1 MTDTMDRPS
10 ATAQARAPRQRLLSR
25 IPLWVRIST
34 IIALILVGVFASSML
49 LGASGAGE
57 SQIGGHGGSGGQMQ
71 TPHQGGSGQGGSA
84 SNHGSG
90 SNHGAGGSPHS
101 RRGQSAGGD
110 HRSGGGR

>member
-1 MTDTMDRPS
+1 MTDTMDRPG
-10 ATAQARAPRQRLLSR
+10 ATAQARAPRRRLLSR
-25 IPLWVRIST
+25 VPLWVRISA

-57 SQIGGHGGSGGQMQ
+57 SQGGGHGGSGGQMQ
-71 TPHQGGSGQGGSA
+71 TPHQCGSGQGGS
-84 SNHGSG
+84 GS
-90 SNHGAGGSPHS
+90 SHGAGGSPHS

>member
-1 MTDTMDRPS
+1 MTDTMDRPG
-10 ATAQARAPRQRLLSR
+10 ATAQARAPRRRLLSR
-25 IPLWVRIST
+25 IPLWVRISA

-57 SQIGGHGGSGGQMQ
+57 SQVGGHGGSGGQMQ
-71 TPHQGGSGQGGSA
+71 TPHQGGSG
-84 SNHGSG
+84 

-101 RRGQSAGGD
+101 RRGQSVGGD